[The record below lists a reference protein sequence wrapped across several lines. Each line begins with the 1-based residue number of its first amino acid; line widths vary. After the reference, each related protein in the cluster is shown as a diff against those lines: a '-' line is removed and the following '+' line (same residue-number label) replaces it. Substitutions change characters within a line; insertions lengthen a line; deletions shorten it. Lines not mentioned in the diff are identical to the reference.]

1 MTAPLPSKAAAMNGR
16 FCLLSTLIFF
26 VVAGPTVAD
35 SASPESLREFLTKNC
50 SDCHSGPDAEA
61 GLNLESLPAEPADHE
76 ALKRWIR
83 IFDRVHAGEMPPSE
97 WGTVSASDQQKFLE
111 DTKSW
116 LENFQRG
123 QWAEQ
128 GRVRGRRLTNLQL
141 ERSLHDLLGI
151 DIPLASQMPEEP
163 RNSLFTTDADSQ
175 PMSHFQLQQH
185 LTIVDLA
192 LEEAFSRAFTKQSL
206 LSRDLTAQQIA
217 RTNPRRRT
225 REPEIIDELAV
236 TWSSRLIFYG
246 RLPATTAPQD
256 GWYRFRI
263 RAKAVN
269 APADRGVWCTVK
281 SGRCVSSA
289 PLLSWLG
296 AFEVT
301 DQMQEWTFTGW
312 MTRGDMLEVRPGD
325 GTLKMGRFAGGQ
337 VGTGEGGPQNL
348 SGIAIRNIVM
358 QQVHEGPDSAGIRE
372 LLFGQL
378 QPEKVV
384 ADWRQAK
391 LISASPQQDLRNK
404 LLQFASRAFRHPVPD
419 DQIADYLQLADDH
432 LRQTGSL
439 VDALRVGFRS
449 LLCSPRFLYF
459 TAAPGPLDSWAV
471 ASRLSYFLWNR
482 PPDQQLVQLAT
493 QDRLQD
499 QAVVLQQLDRMLQ
512 GTGGDRFISDF
523 SDQWL
528 DLRDIDFTTPD
539 RRLYPNFDVIVQHSM
554 VAETKTFLQRMLHE
568 NHSVARL
575 INSDETWLN
584 ERLARFYGIPGVRGD
599 QLQPVSLREHSVP
612 GGLVTQGAIMKVTA
626 NGTTTSPVLRGV
638 WVSERLLGR
647 EIPPPPTSVPAIE
660 PDIRGATTI
669 REMLEKHK
677 SDSACASCHRSID
690 PPGFA
695 LENFDASGRWRTRY
709 PAGSRAG
716 QGAVIDTS
724 YQTVS
729 GEQFDTLQE
738 FQQLI
743 CRHPD
748 RIAAGLCRKLIEY
761 GTGMEV
767 TFAER
772 DEIARMVNAAA
783 DEDYGFRTL
792 VQKVVSSSIFLNR

>member
-1 MTAPLPSKAAAMNGR
+1 MNGR

-192 LEEAFSRAFTKQSL
+192 LEEAFSRAFTTQSL

-358 QQVHEGPDSAGIRE
+358 QQVHEGPDAAGIRE

-599 QLQPVSLREHSVP
+599 QLQPVSLREHAVP

-626 NGTTTSPVLRGV
+626 NGTASSPIVRGAWVLD
-638 WVSERLLGR
+638 RLLGT
-647 EIPPPPTSVPAIE
+647 PPPPPPANIPSSE
-660 PDIRGATTI
+660 PDIRGATTLK
-669 REMLEKHK
+669 EQLAKHA
-677 SDSACASCHRSID
+677 SDQSCASCHATFD
-690 PPGFA
+690 PIGFT
-695 LENFDASGRWRTRY
+695 LENFD
-709 PAGSRAG
+709 
-716 QGAVIDTS
+716 I
-724 YQTVS
+724 
-729 GEQFDTLQE
+729 
-738 FQQLI
+738 
-743 CRHPD
+743 
-748 RIAAGLCRKLIEY
+748 Y
-761 GTGMEV
+761 G
-767 TFAER
+767 
-772 DEIARMVNAAA
+772 
-783 DEDYGFRTL
+783 
-792 VQKVVSSSIFLNR
+792 KW